1 MLSPLKVENQTK
13 RDSHTLRLCNLALV
27 LWLIICVLEQRCPF
41 KMRFVAFST
50 RRRNKFKNRK
60 KNKCCHFMKLSRTFP
75 FYPVSLFNPKT
86 LLQCVYI
93 YANHIPQPWVLLSI

>member
-1 MLSPLKVENQTK
+1 MLSPFKVENQTK
-13 RDSHTLRLCNLALV
+13 KESQTLRLCNLALV
-27 LWLIICVLEQRCPF
+27 LWFVFCTLKQRCPF
-41 KMRFVAFST
+41 KRRFVAFSS
-50 RRRNKFKNRK
+50 RGRNKFKNRK

-75 FYPVSLFNPKT
+75 FYPVSLFNPEA